1 MSVKHITVD
10 DFQRAFGEPVSD
22 FLRSKIETLE
32 FAYKEIPQ
40 SERDLLFLTVMQE
53 LQNPAV
59 KKSGAHRIGDWQ
71 AGWGANRDE
80 FNETC
85 SYESLIP
92 KYFGKFPYVRWCQEF
107 IKPVNKDFE
116 YNMAQVLQYWIF
128 EKHFSEL
135 DNIYEF
141 GCGTGHNL
149 FRAEEVNPTASIT
162 GLDWA
167 DSSQKGIEDIN
178 RVYGRNFGC
187 HNFDFFNIDEDYK
200 LGQNSGVYTFAA
212 LEQVGKSHE
221 DFLNYLIQQN
231 PKICVHIEPIGEML
245 NPENNFIDFL
255 SVEYFKKRNYLDG
268 FVRTL
273 KDLQAHNKIEIIS
286 QQRSYI
292 GSFFVDGY
300 SIIIWRPKNA

>member
-1 MSVKHITVD
+1 MSIKHITVN
-10 DFQRAFGEPVSD
+10 DFERAFGEPISD
-22 FLRSKIETLE
+22 FLRSKIEALE
-32 FAYKEIPQ
+32 FAYQEILRP
-40 SERDLLFLTVMQE
+40 ERDLLFLTVIKE
-53 LQNPAV
+53 LQNPTV
-59 KKSGAHRIGDWQ
+59 KKSGPHRIGDWV
-71 AGWGANRDE
+71 AGWSANREE
-80 FNETC
+80 FNETGC
-85 SYESLIP
+85 YESLIP
-92 KYFGKFPYVRWCQEF
+92 KYFGKFPYVRWRQEF
-107 IKPVNKDFE
+107 IKPINKDFE
-116 YNMAQVLQYWIF
+116 YNMVQVLQYWIF
-128 EKHFSEL
+128 EKHFSDL
-135 DNIYEF
+135 DNVYEF

-149 FRAEEVNPTASIT
+149 FRVEEINSTTSIT

-167 DSSQKGIEDIN
+167 ESSQKGIEDIN
-178 RVYGRNFGC
+178 KIYGRNFGC

-212 LEQVGKSHE
+212 LEQVGESHE

-273 KDLQAHNKIEIIS
+273 KDLQVHNKIEIIS

>member
-1 MSVKHITVD
+1 MNIKYITVN
-10 DFQRAFGEPVSD
+10 DFERVFGEPVSD
-22 FLRSKIETLE
+22 FLRSKIKALE
-32 FAYKEIPQ
+32 FAYQEIPQ
-40 SERDLLFLTVMQE
+40 SERDLLFLTVMKE
-53 LQNPAV
+53 LQNSAV

-92 KYFGKFPYVRWCQEF
+92 KYFGKFPYVRWCQDF

-167 DSSQKGIEDIN
+167 DSSQKVIEDIN

-212 LEQVGKSHE
+212 LEQVGESHE

-300 SIIIWRPKNA
+300 SIVIWRPKNA